1 MVSVNIRLSLIQIA
15 TPNHLRRRV
24 SAVNGIFIS
33 SSNEMGDVRAGS
45 VAALFGPVAAVAIG
59 GVMAIGIALVGAMVF
74 AKSHG
79 LNGVNDATPIAP
91 DHR

>member
-15 TPNHLRRRV
+15 TPDHLRGRV

-45 VAALFGPVAAVAIG
+45 AAALSGPVTAVVMG
-59 GVMAIGIALVGAMVF
+59 GVMAIGIALGGAMIF
-74 AKSHG
+74 TKLRG
-79 LNGVNDATPIAP
+79 LNKVNDAAPIAP
-91 DHR
+91 DQQ